1 MLDNHEKRQNR
12 SCRNFLIFLGLLALL
27 LALCGCNGFM
37 RVNTNL
43 PLYATKITFINNTN
57 APLSFLVDGEEK
69 ALVSPA
75 QASTFGYWIGGGA
88 YQSQVQVSVTVLD
101 RQRNRSWSEVVYFSS
116 YYPYKYV
123 FTAREDESGRLNVER
138 R

>member
-1 MLDNHEKRQNR
+1 MLDNNEKRRNR
-12 SCRNFLIFLGLLALL
+12 FCRNFLFLFFLLALL
-27 LALCGCNGFM
+27 LALCGCSGFM
-37 RVNTNL
+37 QVNTNL
-43 PLYATKITFINNTN
+43 PLYATKITFINNTDSS
-57 APLSFLVDGEEK
+57 LLFLIDGEEK
-69 ALVSPA
+69 ALVEPA
-75 QASTFGYWIGGGA
+75 QTNTFGYWIGGGA

-123 FTAREDESGRLNVER
+123 FTAREDEGGRLNVER